1 MSDSLWLHG
10 LQTFRLL
17 CPSLS
22 SRVCSSSRSLSQW
35 CHPTISFSVAPF
47 FSCLQSLPTSG
58 SFPMSW
64 LFASGGQSIGAS
76 VSASVLPM
84 NIQGWFPL
92 GLTGLISMLSK
103 GLSRVFFST
112 TIWKHQF
119 FGAQPSLWSSSH
131 IGTWLLEKPWF
142 WLFRP
147 LSLRWCLCFLM
158 CYLGLS

>member
-35 CHPTISFSVAPF
+35 CHPTISFPIIPF
-47 FSCLQSLPTSG
+47 SSCLLSFSASRSFPVNQLFTSG
-58 SFPMSW
+58 D
-64 LFASGGQSIGAS
+64 QSIVAS
-76 VSASVLPM
+76 ASASVFPM

-92 GLTGLISMLSK
+92 GLTCLNSLLSK

-131 IGTWLLEKPWF
+131 IHTYHLKKYSFDYMHFCWQRIISAF
-142 WLFRP
+142 
-147 LSLRWCLCFLM
+147 
-158 CYLGLS
+158 